1 MFTFCSIAVSTATED
16 TPKKSRGATAPP
28 VIASAAKQSTFPRG
42 HSLEALAHGLR
53 SQLLLRIAASAHK
66 ALGNRLASGG
76 RNGPGEVAAG
86 SHTNSTVDVYAM
98 NGVSVQAKVHFLF

>member
-1 MFTFCSIAVSTATED
+1 MSNPRFHED
-16 TPKKSRGATAPP
+16 IPSKRSR
-28 VIASAAKQSTFPRG
+28 
-42 HSLEALAHGLR
+42 HGLR
-53 SQLLLRIAASAHK
+53 SQLLLRIAASAHE

-76 RNGPGEVAAG
+76 RTGPGEVAAG